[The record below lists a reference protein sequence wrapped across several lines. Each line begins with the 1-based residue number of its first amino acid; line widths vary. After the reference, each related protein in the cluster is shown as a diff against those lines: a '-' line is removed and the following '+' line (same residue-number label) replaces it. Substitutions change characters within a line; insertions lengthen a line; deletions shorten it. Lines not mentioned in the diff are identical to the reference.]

1 MAQQRMLIQI
11 GPLTVLVA
19 TSFVQMTSLL
29 SAQCSMVLQDW
40 LQNVLVTTKYAWIIE
55 LCSYMLNLELVIL
68 PKTIQR
74 RTSYCNSRV
83 CSFRLDFVVAMLP
96 SNLQPKASLPYGSV
110 GYASS
115 SHTSIDHDAAVSALS
130 FLVSSIIST
139 NASAVFATSSRIL
152 LTV

>member
-1 MAQQRMLIQI
+1 MPLIFTFYQSYI
-11 GPLTVLVA
+11 AVTG
-19 TSFVQMTSLL
+19 SLFL
-29 SAQCSMVLQDW
+29 FFFKTFFAKQYS
-40 LQNVLVTTKYAWIIE
+40 KYARIIG

-110 GYASS
+110 GYASPGK
-115 SHTSIDHDAAVSALS
+115 TC
-130 FLVSSIIST
+130 
-139 NASAVFATSSRIL
+139 N
-152 LTV
+152 

>member
-55 LCSYMLNLELVIL
+55 LCSYMLNLELFML
-68 PKTIQR
+68 PKTMQR
-74 RTSYCNSRV
+74 KTSY
-83 CSFRLDFVVAMLP
+83 L
-96 SNLQPKASLPYGSV
+96 
-110 GYASS
+110 YA
-115 SHTSIDHDAAVSALS
+115 TEEYALS
-130 FLVSSIIST
+130 GWPL
-139 NASAVFATSSRIL
+139 
-152 LTV
+152 